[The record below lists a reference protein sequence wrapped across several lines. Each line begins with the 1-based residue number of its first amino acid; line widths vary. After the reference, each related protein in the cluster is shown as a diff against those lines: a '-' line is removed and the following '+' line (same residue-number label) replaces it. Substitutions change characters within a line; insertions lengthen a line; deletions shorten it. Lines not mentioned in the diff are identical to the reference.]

1 MKTNKHLIVI
11 GIVVLLLAVG
21 LSGCIQTNQ
30 NEKEKEESE
39 DTSDNDFWDDDSVET
54 IDISGIEV
62 VQTITYTEKPVRLI
76 ISGIDCDIT
85 VSKGTEL
92 KEIVF
97 SGIDCIIRVSRSH
110 SYILDNSGINCE
122 VIFYD

>member
-1 MKTNKHLIVI
+1 MKKQLIVI
-11 GIVVLLLAVG
+11 GTAVLLLVVG
-21 LSGCIQTNQ
+21 LCGC
-30 NEKEKEESE
+30 
-39 DTSDNDFWDDDSVET
+39 VEQSKQDGQDELDGVKT

-85 VSKGTEL
+85 VSKETEL
-92 KEIVF
+92 KEIEI

-110 SYILDNSGINCE
+110 SYTLDNNGINCE